1 MSMEQQAQGEVIRRQ
16 GILADCTVC
25 GHEQAFIVVA
35 HIQGGTVKSYAK
47 TFDDAVK
54 IIRAESAPTELF
66 FYTEG
71 ALFELVAAS

>member
-1 MSMEQQAQGEVIRRQ
+1 MTPEQQAQSEVIRRQ
-16 GILADCTVC
+16 GILADCKVC
-25 GHEQAFIVVA
+25 SHEQAFIVVA

>member
-1 MSMEQQAQGEVIRRQ
+1 MEQQAQGEVIRRQ

-25 GHEQAFIVVA
+25 GRKQVFLVVT
-35 HIQGGTVKSYAK
+35 HLQGGKINSYAE